1 MLKQVQ
7 HDNMFLYNLGI
18 HLFKLGLQLASPFN
32 PKAKS
37 WLEGRRNWQV
47 NLRNKV
53 EVLKLENAIWFHCAS
68 LGEFE
73 QGRPVIEKI
82 KKENAQQ
89 KIVLTFFSPSGYE
102 IQKNYPFADLVTYLP
117 HDTTSNSKAFLAIL
131 KPKLAIFV
139 KYEFW
144 LNYLF
149 ELERKE
155 IPAFLISTVIKK
167 HQSFFKW
174 YGGNFR
180 RALKTYKIV
189 YTQDVHSIKLLRVLK
204 VSTGVLAGDT
214 RFDRVLQ
221 ICSSPKQIKEIE
233 DFAKDSFVIIAG
245 SSWQKDEDYLIE
257 SYVQLK
263 EKHPYLKL
271 IIAPHEIDKKNI
283 DRLKNLLYKNQLPF
297 HLFSD
302 NPPAYTDSILV
313 VNAIGFLSSI
323 YQYGTVAFIGGGFTN
338 GIHNILEPTVYG
350 LPVLFGPNYKKF
362 NEAFEVID
370 LNAGFVVNDANE
382 LTKQLSTLIEDK
394 KVLSESSRLAKNY
407 VLKNSGATHKI
418 VEDLKFYLLS

>member
-1 MLKQVQ
+1 
-7 HDNMFLYNLGI
+7 MFLYNLGI

-32 PKAKS
+32 PKAKL
-37 WLEGRRNWQV
+37 WIEGRKNWQE
-47 NLRNKV
+47 NLKNKV

-82 KKENAQQ
+82 KKENPQQ

-117 HDTTSNSKAFLAIL
+117 HDTPSNSKAFLAIL

-180 RALKTYKIV
+180 RALKTYKTV

-204 VSTGVLAGDT
+204 VGTGVLAGDT

-263 EKHPYLKL
+263 EKHPHLKL

-302 NPPAYTDSILV
+302 NPPAYTDSILI

-370 LNAGFVVNDANE
+370 LNAGFVVNDTNE
-382 LTKQLSTLIEDK
+382 LTKQLSSLIEDE

-418 VEDLKFYLLS
+418 VEDLKSYLLS

>member
-1 MLKQVQ
+1 
-7 HDNMFLYNLGI
+7 MFLYNLGI
-18 HLFKLGLQLASPFN
+18 YAFQIGLKLTSPFN
-32 PKAKS
+32 PKAKL
-37 WLEGRRNWQV
+37 WVEGRKNWEE
-47 NLRNKV
+47 NLKSKV
-53 EVLKLENAIWFHCAS
+53 TSLQLEQAVWFHCAS

-73 QGRPVIEKI
+73 QGRPVIEKL
-82 KKENAQQ
+82 KKEYPQQ
-89 KIVLTFFSPSGYE
+89 KVVLTFFSPSGYE
-102 IQKNYPFADLVTYLP
+102 IQKDYPYADLVTYLP
-117 HDTTSNSKAFLAIL
+117 VDTASNALNFLSIL

-149 ELERKE
+149 ELHKKR
-155 IPAFLISTVIKK
+155 IPTFLISTVIKK

-180 RALKTYKIV
+180 KALKTYETI

-204 VSTGVLAGDT
+204 VSTGVLTGDT

-221 ICSSPKQIKEIE
+221 ICSAPKQIKEID
-233 DFAKDSFVIIAG
+233 DFAKDSFVIVAG

-257 SYVQLK
+257 SYAALK
-263 EKHPYLKL
+263 EKHPQLKL

-283 DRLKNLLYKNQLPF
+283 DRLSNLLIKNKLSF

-323 YQYGTVAFIGGGFTN
+323 YQYGTVAMIGGGFTN

-350 LPVLFGPNYKKF
+350 LPVLFGPNYHKF

-370 LNAGFVVNDANE
+370 LNVGFVVNDASE
-382 LTKQLSTLIEDK
+382 LTKQLSVLIEDK
-394 KVLSESSRLAKNY
+394 NVLAESSRLAKNY
-407 VLKNSGATHKI
+407 VLKNSGATNKI
-418 VEDLKFYLLS
+418 VDGLREFL

>member
-1 MLKQVQ
+1 
-7 HDNMFLYNLGI
+7 MFFYNLGI
-18 HLFKLGLQLASPFN
+18 YAFQIGLKLASPFN
-32 PKAKS
+32 PKAKL
-37 WLEGRRNWQV
+37 WVEGRKNWEDT
-47 NLRNKV
+47 LKSKV
-53 EVLKLENAIWFHCAS
+53 TSLQLEHAVWFHCAS

-73 QGRPVIEKI
+73 QGRPVIEKL
-82 KKENAQQ
+82 KKENPQQ
-89 KIVLTFFSPSGYE
+89 KVVLTFFSPSGYE
-102 IQKNYPFADLVTYLP
+102 IQKNYPYADLVTYLP
-117 HDTTSNSKAFLAIL
+117 ADTANNALNFLSIL
-131 KPKLAIFV
+131 KPELAIFV

-149 ELERKE
+149 ALEHKH
-155 IPAFLISTVIKK
+155 IPTFLISTVIKK

-180 RALKTYKIV
+180 RALKTYKTI

-204 VSTGVLAGDT
+204 VSTGVLTGDT

-221 ICSSPKQIKEIE
+221 ICSAPKQIKEIE
-233 DFAKDSFVIIAG
+233 DFAKDSFVVVAG

-263 EKHPYLKL
+263 QKHPQLKL

-283 DRLKNLLYKNQLPF
+283 DRLSNLLIKNKLPF

-302 NPPAYTDSILV
+302 NPPGYTDSILV

-370 LNAGFVVNDANE
+370 LNAGFEVKDADE
-382 LTKQLSTLIEDK
+382 LTRKLSVLIEDENT
-394 KVLSESSRLAKNY
+394 LTESSRLAKNY
-407 VLKNSGATHKI
+407 VLKNSGATNKI
-418 VEDLKFYLLS
+418 VDDLRAFL

>member
-1 MLKQVQ
+1 
-7 HDNMFLYNLGI
+7 MFLYNLGI
-18 HLFKLGLQLASPFN
+18 YAFQVGLKLASPFN
-32 PKAKS
+32 PKAKL
-37 WLEGRRNWQV
+37 WVEGRKNWEE
-47 NLRNKV
+47 NLTSKV
-53 EVLKLENAIWFHCAS
+53 TSLQLENAVWFHCAS

-73 QGRPVIEKI
+73 QGRPVIEKL
-82 KKENAQQ
+82 KKEYPQQ
-89 KIVLTFFSPSGYE
+89 KVVLTFFSPSGYE
-102 IQKNYPFADLVTYLP
+102 IQKDYPYADLVAYLP
-117 HDTTSNSKAFLAIL
+117 ADTANNAIRFLSIL

-149 ELERKE
+149 ELDKKH
-155 IPAFLISTVIKK
+155 IPTFLISTVIKK

-180 RALKTYKIV
+180 RALKTYHTI
-189 YTQDVHSIKLLRVLK
+189 YTQDVYSIKLLRVLK
-204 VSTGVLAGDT
+204 VSTGVLTGDT

-221 ICSSPKQIKEIE
+221 ICSAPKQIKEIE
-233 DFAKDSFVIIAG
+233 DFSKDAFVIVAG

-257 SYVQLK
+257 SYVDLK
-263 EKHPYLKL
+263 QKHPQLKL

-283 DRLKNLLYKNQLPF
+283 DRLRNLLSKHKLAY

-302 NPPAYTDSILV
+302 NPPSYTDSILV

-323 YQYGTVAFIGGGFTN
+323 YQYGTVAMIGGGFAD

-350 LPVLFGPNYKKF
+350 LPVLFGPNYHKF

-370 LNAGFVVNDANE
+370 LNAGFVVNDATE
-382 LTKQLSTLIEDK
+382 LTMQLSVLIEDK
-394 KVLSESSRLAKNY
+394 SVLAESSRLAKNY
-407 VLKNSGATHKI
+407 VLKNSGATNKI
-418 VEDLKFYLLS
+418 VDGLREFLG